1 MLINQSK
8 HSFRREFLLHRIN
21 NHLEKVVDGASS
33 SEFQPCETAAHN
45 LDRDMVVVPDT
56 IQSDGSDYFIVVGNG
71 DQGGDENEGELVAI
85 STEQYE
91 QLRLLYGDMD
101 VIFVNEEP
109 TGDLR
114 ADDDTQTVQPL

>member
-1 MLINQSK
+1 IETSSSSNYRIAVECDRITWICCGSEY
-8 HSFRREFLLHRIN
+8 STRREFLLHRIN

-33 SEFQPCETAAHN
+33 SEFQPCETAAHT

-56 IQSDGSDYFIVVGNG
+56 IQTDGSDYFIVVGNG
-71 DQGGDENEGELVAI
+71 DQGGDE
-85 STEQYE
+85 
-91 QLRLLYGDMD
+91 D